1 MEMLL
6 REISRCK
13 DDVVITGSWVARIH
27 NKLRRRP
34 HDIDIVVT
42 SLDGLEKFGEIICF
56 DSTSI
61 FAKDAKRCVIKDNE
75 VQIDIWV
82 KDTLP
87 EYDIIKGIK
96 YQTINDQKRHYNEL
110 IESTD
115 NEVLISRLS
124 RKLEVL
130 K

>member
-42 SLDGLEKFGEIICF
+42 SLDGLEKFGEIICGE
-56 DSTSI
+56 STSI

-115 NEVLISRLS
+115 NEILISRLS

>member
-13 DDVVITGSWVARIH
+13 DDVVIIGSWVARIH
-27 NKLRRRP
+27 NKLRRKP

-42 SLDGLEKFGEIICF
+42 SLDGLEKFGEIICSE
-56 DSTSI
+56 STSI
-61 FAKDAKRCVIKDNE
+61 FAKNSKRCVIKDNE

-96 YQTINDQKRHYNEL
+96 YQTINDQKRYYNEL

>member
-13 DDVVITGSWVARIH
+13 DDVVIVGSWVARIH
-27 NKLRRRP
+27 NKLRRKP

-42 SLDGLEKFGEIICF
+42 SLDGLEKFGEIICSE
-56 DSTSI
+56 STSI
-61 FAKDAKRCVIKDNE
+61 FAKNSKRCVIKDNE